1 MRKALPGSRKTL
13 SACPAIEREE
23 AGRRFAWMLA
33 HIYRDN
39 VAKRFERDFNVS
51 PATAEKIAA
60 GKLPENATL
69 IAACRRFG
77 RAFMEFVIAGPADW
91 ERTAQAEA
99 QIAALQVQLDL
110 LKRRQEEP

>member
-1 MRKALPGSRKTL
+1 MRKALPGNRTQM
-13 SACPAIEREE
+13 SACPAIERDE
-23 AGRRFAWMLA
+23 AGRRCAWMLRQ
-33 HIYRDN
+33 IYRDN
-39 VAKRFERDFNVS
+39 VAKRFQRDFGVA

-91 ERTAQAEA
+91 EREAQAEA
-99 QIAALQVQLDL
+99 QIAALQVQLDML
-110 LKRRQEEP
+110 RRRQEEP